1 MPDTPKP
8 SNVIEAIAAVIAEMP
23 SVGKERNMSSPS
35 GSYKY
40 RGIED
45 MTGAAG
51 PLLGKHGVVIVPKVE
66 SVEIKDVTLNSK
78 PWTRTELMVSYRIFG
93 PGPSADISEIS
104 AGPFLAI
111 ALDNSDKGSNKAMTQ
126 AYKQL
131 LLQILCIS
139 DSKDDPDESS
149 PQADTAAKQDDIGK
163 HVLNQTTPRT
173 RRPPPK
179 LPSQA
184 ARSKPT
190 EQVIEDAFPGAEP
203 EPPADIASDDELAA
217 IRQQAKAL
225 SERRPDLAAI
235 LAGKLN
241 EKNID
246 LRQPVD
252 LVTRQMVSGWLA
264 DAIRTEREEE
274 PF

>member
-1 MPDTPKP
+1 MPDPSKP

-163 HVLNQTTPRT
+163 HVLNQTTSRT

-184 ARSKPT
+184 ARN
-190 EQVIEDAFPGAEP
+190 EQMIAEASPDGEP
-203 EPPADIASDDELAA
+203 EPPADIASDDELAT

-252 LVTRQMVSGWLA
+252 LITRQMVSEWLA